1 MTIRSAN
8 QAIALSI
15 PTLASVIVFAVY
27 AVLGHE
33 QDPATIW
40 TTISLLNLLRFP
52 LMMLPNSLSTITD
65 AYSACKRLVPVFLAD
80 ELPEQSIQIVE
91 ETKFALEVKN
101 ASFEWESSAPL
112 NVTGKKDTSKNEAEA
127 ADKGE
132 LDEQEKPSRLGDIS
146 LQVPKGALVCVVGSV
161 GSGKSS
167 LLQGLVGEMRREKG
181 EVIFGESHFSLC

>member
-1 MTIRSAN
+1 
-8 QAIALSI
+8 
-15 PTLASVIVFAVY
+15 
-27 AVLGHE
+27 
-33 QDPATIW
+33 
-40 TTISLLNLLRFP
+40 
-52 LMMLPNSLSTITD
+52 MMLPNSLSTITD

-101 ASFEWESSAPL
+101 ASFEWESSAPIH
-112 NVTGKKDTSKNEAEA
+112 NKGKKARSKEEA
-127 ADKGE
+127 AAAEKSRSE
-132 LDEQEKPSRLGDIS
+132 EKEEEKPSRLDDIS

-181 EVIFGESHFSLC
+181 EVIFG